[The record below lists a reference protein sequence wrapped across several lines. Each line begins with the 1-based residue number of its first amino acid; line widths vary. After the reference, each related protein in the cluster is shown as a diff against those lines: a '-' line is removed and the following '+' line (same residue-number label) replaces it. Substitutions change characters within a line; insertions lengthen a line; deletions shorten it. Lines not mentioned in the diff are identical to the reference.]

1 MIESVVIGRTT
12 SSATKPTLNNGYFD
26 SKVLSRNHAK
36 FYSEQGK
43 VFLLDLGSSNG
54 TFINAKRLSDEG
66 KESAPVEIQD
76 KDVVCFGIDI
86 IEDGK
91 LQYERVQFTVKLNNE
106 PVPVT
111 TLESRGSS
119 LEKAPVTGQK
129 VVKSASIKKDK
140 PDLPAKPD
148 FNKPISNLVEAVQQ
162 GVARV
167 QEQTQ
172 EIAKIQ
178 SQLQSIHEPKSD
190 TKVAELQTLYQ
201 LESTAF
207 NKRLSLLEAS
217 TFKISS
223 TIDQLSSTL
232 LKENENLKNDQK
244 ALQSQLSDIQKS
256 NAELL
261 KKLSDLTLDNEN
273 QVKRKVVVDLC
284 SPVMQVGCC
293 RY

>member
-1 MIESVVIGRTT
+1 M
-12 SSATKPTLNNGYFD
+12 
-26 SKVLSRNHAK
+26 
-36 FYSEQGK
+36 
-43 VFLLDLGSSNG
+43 
-54 TFINAKRLSDEG
+54 
-66 KESAPVEIQD
+66 
-76 KDVVCFGIDI
+76 
-86 IEDGK
+86 
-91 LQYERVQFTVKLNNE
+91 
-106 PVPVT
+106 
-111 TLESRGSS
+111 
-119 LEKAPVTGQK
+119 
-129 VVKSASIKKDK
+129 
-140 PDLPAKPD
+140 
-148 FNKPISNLVEAVQQ
+148 
-162 GVARV
+162 
-167 QEQTQ
+167 
-172 EIAKIQ
+172 
-178 SQLQSIHEPKSD
+178 
-190 TKVAELQTLYQ
+190 AELQTLYQ